1 MAAGGNSMP
10 MHDWTRVGAWLYHD
24 FHTLWLTAIR
34 RTLNDGRMPQG
45 FYALAEQTT
54 RTMGPDVIA
63 LERREPKATRA
74 PATDGTAVA
83 VALRASA
90 KPQTPAFRPKRVAIR
105 HVTGDRVVA
114 IIELV
119 SPGNK
124 DSRHAV
130 RQFARKV
137 VRAVHAGVHVL
148 FVDPFPPRAADPQG
162 MHNVVWPLLNGDP
175 HQFPAETPLV
185 AAGYEA
191 VQPPNCYVTPF
202 AVGRPLPDMPVFL
215 EPDFLVTLPLEATYS
230 AAFADVLPM
239 HRELLE
245 G

>member
-1 MAAGGNSMP
+1 MP

-24 FHTLWLTAIR
+24 FHTLWMTTIR
-34 RTLNDGRMPQG
+34 RTLNDGRMPPG

-63 LERREPKATRA
+63 LERRQPGAARQPA
-74 PATDGTAVA
+74 PAGTTPAVA
-83 VALRASA
+83 VRASA
-90 KPQTPAFRPKRVAIR
+90 KPQSPAFRPKRVAIR
-105 HVTGDRVVA
+105 HTTGDRVVA

-124 DSRHAV
+124 DSRHAA

-137 VRAVHAGVHVL
+137 VRAVHGGVHVL
-148 FVDPFPPRAADPQG
+148 FVDPFPPRAGDPDG
-162 MHNVVWPLLNGDP
+162 MHNVVWPMLNGDP
-175 HQFPAETPLV
+175 HHFPPDTPLL

-191 VQPPNCYVTPF
+191 VAPPNCYLTPF

-215 EPDFLVTLPLEATYS
+215 EPGLSVTLPLEATYT

-239 HRELLE
+239 HRQML
-245 G
+245 GD

>member
-1 MAAGGNSMP
+1 MP

-24 FHTLWLTAIR
+24 FHTLWMTTIR
-34 RTLNDGRMPQG
+34 RVLNDGRMPPG

-63 LERREPKATRA
+63 LERREPGTGTRQ
-74 PATDGTAVA
+74 PGSGGTSAAVA
-83 VALRASA
+83 VRASA
-90 KPQTPAFRPKRVAIR
+90 KPQSPAFRPKRVAVR
-105 HVTGDRVVA
+105 HITGDRVVA

-148 FVDPFPPRAADPQG
+148 FVDPFPPRAGDPDG

-175 HQFPAETPLV
+175 HHFPPDTPLL

-191 VQPPNCYVTPF
+191 VTPPNCHLTPF

-215 EPDFLVTLPLEATYS
+215 EPDLSVTLPLEATYT

-239 HRELLE
+239 HRQLL
-245 G
+245 GD

>member
-1 MAAGGNSMP
+1 MP
-10 MHDWTRVGAWLYHD
+10 MHDWTRAGAWLYHD
-24 FHTLWLTAIR
+24 FHTLWLTCIR
-34 RTLNDGRMPQG
+34 RTLNDGRMPKG
-45 FYALAEQTT
+45 YYALAEQTT

-63 LERREPKATRA
+63 LQKPGTKSPSASRH
-74 PATDGTAVA
+74 TDEGGVA
-83 VALRASA
+83 VAMRASA
-90 KPQTPAFRPKRVAIR
+90 KLQTPAFRPKRVAVR
-105 HVTGDRVVA
+105 HTTDDRVVA

-148 FVDPFPPRAADPQG
+148 FVDPFPPRPADPHG
-162 MHNVVWPLLNGDP
+162 MHNVVWPMLNGDP
-175 HQFPAETPLV
+175 HHFPPETPLL
-185 AAGYEA
+185 AASYEA
-191 VQPPNCYVTPF
+191 VTPPNCYLTPF

-215 EPDFLVTLPLEATYS
+215 EPDFAVPLPLEATYT

-239 HRELLE
+239 HRELL
-245 G
+245 GG

>member
-1 MAAGGNSMP
+1 MP

-24 FHTLWLTAIR
+24 FHTLWIGTIR
-34 RTLNDGRMPQG
+34 RALNDGRMPPG
-45 FYALAEQTT
+45 YYALAEQTT

-63 LERREPKATRA
+63 LERKEPGESPR
-74 PATDGTAVA
+74 GSQAVGGS
-83 VALRASA
+83 VGVTVRASA
-90 KPQTPAFRPKRVAIR
+90 KPQSPAFRPKRVAVR
-105 HVTGDRVVA
+105 HTTGDRVVA

-137 VRAVHAGVHVL
+137 VRPVHAGVHVL
-148 FVDPFPPRAADPQG
+148 FVDPFPPRAGDPHG
-162 MHNVVWPLLNGDP
+162 MHNVVWPMLNGDP
-175 HQFPAETPLV
+175 HHFPPDTPLL

-191 VQPPNCYVTPF
+191 VDPTVCYLTPF

-215 EPDFLVTLPLEATYS
+215 EPGLSVTLPLEATYA

-239 HRELLE
+239 HRQML
-245 G
+245 GD